1 MTTKI
6 KLSLLVGV
14 SFALA
19 ATPALAQT
27 VPSATPDGG
36 LFADFGFVADVTP
49 PTIANEN
56 VVPGVSYDS
65 VSTQT
70 GTANYVDGFIFANV
84 DTVNGVNVLGVAQG
98 TFNRD
103 ERTVTNVDL
112 VVPANT
118 VTNAPTY
125 TNTGNTTTDLNVFG
139 SASTGTAI
147 TSTVISTVDSTA
159 VGAGDDTVDVTQTV
173 SSIDA
178 SGITFASYSGT
189 ATYNVDLANP
199 LNGDISV
206 SFNPVMTSGT
216 TLDQNGLN
224 TTGTVVA
231 GTSVTTP
238 LVTSTTGTLDLNAG
252 GPSYVQVNTDSV
264 VLHGGNSSTNVT
276 INNNGITV
284 VDTTVPSGQTFRLD
298 EFGNVSNLAN
308 NTVGGNL
315 QVNGN
320 GDVDGNFNVDGFT
333 TTNGQDNTGGL
344 ETDTLLVNTTSSFN
358 GLATFNA
365 GTNTVGGTTT
375 DTLLVTGN
383 SQLNGTLDVA
393 GFTTLSG
400 GAQVDNGL
408 TVNGGSTLNGGTTMN
423 GGATVNGLLTA
434 NNGAV
439 VNNGFTANGGST
451 LNGGATVNGLLTAN
465 NGLAVTGGAN
475 IANGL
480 TVTGGANIANGLTV
494 TGGATVSGNS
504 TFNNNLTV
512 LGSTATN
519 GITNTGN
526 IANSGNLSTGSLNV
540 SGATVT
546 NGITNTGNI
555 ATTTL
560 STTGNASV
568 GGSLAVAGNSAVTGN
583 STVGGTLAV
592 TGATTLTGLLTANG
606 GVNTTNVN
614 ASGNLAVAGNSA
626 VTGNSTVGGTL
637 AVTGATTLTG
647 LLTAN
652 GGVSTTTL
660 TTSGNAT
667 IGGDV
672 AVTGNYATTNGNI
685 TTTNG
690 TISGASLVSTGTTSV
705 GTNLTVGGTSDFR
718 GAIFNGGTANG
729 GALYVNDALTV
740 TGEVAVGTI
749 RVNPTT
755 NKISGLANATLSGTS
770 TEAVTGQQLF
780 ATNNAL
786 AALDAREAAHFS
798 LLMKRADKAYQG
810 VAMGFASNAAPLN
823 LDNGEGGISA
833 GVGVFQGEW
842 AGAIRAQY
850 VTDSG
855 VGVGVN
861 FGFSEDAVGGGVG
874 ASIKF

>member
-70 GTANYVDGFIFANV
+70 GTANYIDGFILENV

-320 GDVDGNFNVDGFT
+320 GDVNGNFNVDGFT

-344 ETDTLLVNTTSSFN
+344 ETDTLLVNNTSQFN
-358 GLATFNA
+358 GLATFTA
-365 GTNTVGGTTT
+365 GVNVTGGTTT

-383 SQLNGTLDVA
+383 SQMLGNLDVQGFTTTNGVDNNGNLETDTLQVNSNANVSGNLDVA
-393 GFTTLSG
+393 GFTNLNG
-400 GAQVDNGL
+400 GLQVS
-408 TVNGGSTLNGGTTMN
+408 GGSTLNGGTTMN

-465 NGLAVTGGAN
+465 NGLAVVGGAN

-480 TVTGGANIANGLTV
+480 VVTGGSTLS
-494 TGGATVSGNS
+494 GGATVNGLFTANNGSVLNGGTTMNGGATVNGNAQ
-504 TFNNNLTV
+504 FNNNVTV
-512 LGSTATN
+512 VGSTNTNGISNTGNIVNSGNIATCRHAMPRGARWAHGDH
-519 GITNTGN
+519 GITNTGTD
-526 IANSGNLSTGSLNV
+526 SDRR
-540 SGATVT
+540 
-546 NGITNTGNI
+546 
-555 ATTTL
+555 TTL
-560 STTGNASV
+560 P
-568 GGSLAVAGNSAVTGN
+568 
-583 STVGGTLAV
+583 
-592 TGATTLTGLLTANG
+592 LLTANG
-606 GVNTTNVN
+606 
-614 ASGNLAVAGNSA
+614 
-626 VTGNSTVGGTL
+626 TGN
-637 AVTGATTLTG
+637 
-647 LLTAN
+647 AN
-652 GGVSTTTL
+652 GRRQPWRL
-660 TTSGNAT
+660 LAT
-667 IGGDV
+667 
-672 AVTGNYATTNGNI
+672 
-685 TTTNG
+685 
-690 TISGASLVSTGTTSV
+690 
-705 GTNLTVGGTSDFR
+705 
-718 GAIFNGGTANG
+718 
-729 GALYVNDALTV
+729 
-740 TGEVAVGTI
+740 
-749 RVNPTT
+749 
-755 NKISGLANATLSGTS
+755 
-770 TEAVTGQQLF
+770 
-780 ATNNAL
+780 
-786 AALDAREAAHFS
+786 AR
-798 LLMKRADKAYQG
+798 
-810 VAMGFASNAAPLN
+810 
-823 LDNGEGGISA
+823 
-833 GVGVFQGEW
+833 
-842 AGAIRAQY
+842 
-850 VTDSG
+850 
-855 VGVGVN
+855 
-861 FGFSEDAVGGGVG
+861 
-874 ASIKF
+874 

>member
-36 LFADFGFVADVTP
+36 LFADSGFVADVTP

-70 GTANYVDGFIFANV
+70 GTANYVDGFILENV

-315 QVNGN
+315 QVNGA
-320 GDVDGNFNVDGFT
+320 GDVNGNFNVDGFT

-344 ETDTLLVNTTSSFN
+344 ETDTLLVNNTSQFN
-358 GLATFNA
+358 GLATFTA
-365 GTNTVGGTTT
+365 GVNVTGGTTT

-383 SQLNGTLDVA
+383 SQMLGNLDVQGFTTTNGVDNNGNLETDTLQVNSNANVSGNLDVA
-393 GFTTLSG
+393 GFTNLNG
-400 GAQVDNGL
+400 GLQVS
-408 TVNGGSTLNGGTTMN
+408 GGSTLNGGTTMN

-465 NGLAVTGGAN
+465 NGLAVVGGAN

-480 TVTGGANIANGLTV
+480 VVTGGSTLS
-494 TGGATVSGNS
+494 GGATVNGLFTANNGSVLNGGTTMNGGATVNGNAQ
-504 TFNNNLTV
+504 FNNNVTV
-512 LGSTATN
+512 VGSTNTN
-519 GITNTGN
+519 GISNTGN
-526 IANSGNLSTGSLNV
+526 IVNSGNIATGSLNV

-560 STTGNASV
+560 TTTGNASV
-568 GGSLAVAGNSAVTGN
+568 GGS
-583 STVGGTLAV
+583 
-592 TGATTLTGLLTANG
+592 
-606 GVNTTNVN
+606 
-614 ASGNLAVAGNSA
+614 LAVAGNSA

-749 RVNPTT
+749 RMSPTT

>member
-70 GTANYVDGFIFANV
+70 GTANYVDGFIIENV

-315 QVNGN
+315 QVNGA
-320 GDVDGNFNVDGFT
+320 GDVNGNFNVDGFT

-344 ETDTLLVNTTSSFN
+344 ETDTLLVNNTSQFN
-358 GLATFNA
+358 GLATFTA
-365 GTNTVGGTTT
+365 GVNVTGGTTT

-383 SQLNGTLDVA
+383 SQMLGNLDVQGFTTTNGVDNNGNLETDTLQVNSNANVSGNLDVA
-393 GFTTLSG
+393 GFTNLNG
-400 GAQVDNGL
+400 GLQVS
-408 TVNGGSTLNGGTTMN
+408 GGSTLNGGTTMN

-465 NGLAVTGGAN
+465 NGLAVVGGAN

-480 TVTGGANIANGLTV
+480 VVTGGSTLS
-494 TGGATVSGNS
+494 GGATVNGLFTANNGSVLNGGTTMNGGATVNGNAQ
-504 TFNNNLTV
+504 FNNNVTV
-512 LGSTATN
+512 VGSTNTN
-519 GITNTGN
+519 GISKTGN
-526 IANSGNLSTGSLNV
+526 IVNSGNIATGSLNV

-560 STTGNASV
+560 TTTGNASV
-568 GGSLAVAGNSAVTGN
+568 GGS
-583 STVGGTLAV
+583 
-592 TGATTLTGLLTANG
+592 
-606 GVNTTNVN
+606 
-614 ASGNLAVAGNSA
+614 LAVAGNSA

-749 RVNPTT
+749 RMSPTT

>member
-70 GTANYVDGFIFANV
+70 GTANYVDGFIIENV

-315 QVNGN
+315 QVNGA
-320 GDVDGNFNVDGFT
+320 GDVNGNFNVDGFT

-344 ETDTLLVNTTSSFN
+344 ETDTLLVNNTSQFN
-358 GLATFNA
+358 GLATFTA
-365 GTNTVGGTTT
+365 GVNVTGGTTT

-383 SQLNGTLDVA
+383 SQMLGNLDVQGFTTTNGVDNNGNLETDTLQVNSNANVSGNLDVA
-393 GFTTLSG
+393 GFTNLNG
-400 GAQVDNGL
+400 GLQVS
-408 TVNGGSTLNGGTTMN
+408 GGSTLNGGTTMN

-465 NGLAVTGGAN
+465 NGLAVVGGAN

-480 TVTGGANIANGLTV
+480 VVTGGSTLS
-494 TGGATVSGNS
+494 GGATVNGLFTANNGSVLNGGTTMNGGATVNGNAQ
-504 TFNNNLTV
+504 FNNNVTV
-512 LGSTATN
+512 VGSTNTN
-519 GITNTGN
+519 GISNTGN
-526 IANSGNLSTGSLNV
+526 IVNSGNIATGSLNV

-560 STTGNASV
+560 TTTGNASV
-568 GGSLAVAGNSAVTGN
+568 GGS
-583 STVGGTLAV
+583 
-592 TGATTLTGLLTANG
+592 
-606 GVNTTNVN
+606 
-614 ASGNLAVAGNSA
+614 LAVAGNSA

-749 RVNPTT
+749 RMSPTT

>member
-70 GTANYVDGFIFANV
+70 GTANYVDGFIIENV

-315 QVNGN
+315 QVNGA
-320 GDVDGNFNVDGFT
+320 GDVNGNFNVDGFT

-344 ETDTLLVNTTSSFN
+344 ETDTLLVNNTSQFN
-358 GLATFNA
+358 GLATFTA
-365 GTNTVGGTTT
+365 GVNVTGGTTT

-383 SQLNGTLDVA
+383 SQMLGNLDVQGFTTTNGVDNNGNLETDTLQVNSNANVSGNLDVA
-393 GFTTLSG
+393 GFTNLNG
-400 GAQVDNGL
+400 GLQVS
-408 TVNGGSTLNGGTTMN
+408 GGSTLNGGTTMN

-465 NGLAVTGGAN
+465 NGLAVVGGAN

-480 TVTGGANIANGLTV
+480 VVTGGSTLS
-494 TGGATVSGNS
+494 GGATVNGLFTANNGSVLNGGTTMNGGATVNGNAQ
-504 TFNNNLTV
+504 FNNNVTV
-512 LGSTATN
+512 VGSTNTN
-519 GITNTGN
+519 GISKTGN
-526 IANSGNLSTGSLNV
+526 IVNSGNIATGSLNV

-560 STTGNASV
+560 TTTGNASV
-568 GGSLAVAGNSAVTGN
+568 GGS
-583 STVGGTLAV
+583 
-592 TGATTLTGLLTANG
+592 
-606 GVNTTNVN
+606 
-614 ASGNLAVAGNSA
+614 LAVAGNSA